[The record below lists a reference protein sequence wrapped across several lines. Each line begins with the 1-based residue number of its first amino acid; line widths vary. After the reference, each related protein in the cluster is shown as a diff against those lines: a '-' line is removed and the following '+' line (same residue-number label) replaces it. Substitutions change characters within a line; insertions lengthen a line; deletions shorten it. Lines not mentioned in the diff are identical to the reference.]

1 MSTESTCSFNST
13 DCKGVI
19 RQITNNIKIP
29 ITNKEI
35 ILVGMKLCQTH
46 FNKFITNEVHNI
58 KLNETCSH
66 PKHDEYKSQSKNLN
80 LEKVPKRLI
89 SILNLDETAKICS

>member
-19 RQITNNIKIP
+19 RQITNNTKIT
-29 ITNKEI
+29 IINKEI

-46 FNKFITNEVHNI
+46 YNNNM
-58 KLNETCSH
+58 
-66 PKHDEYKSQSKNLN
+66 
-80 LEKVPKRLI
+80 
-89 SILNLDETAKICS
+89 

>member
-19 RQITNNIKIP
+19 RQITNNTKIP

-46 FNKFITNEVHNI
+46 YNNNVN
-58 KLNETCSH
+58 N
-66 PKHDEYKSQSKNLN
+66 
-80 LEKVPKRLI
+80 R
-89 SILNLDETAKICS
+89 

>member
-19 RQITNNIKIP
+19 RQITNNTKIP

-35 ILVGMKLCQTH
+35 ILVGMKLCFDFNKNTH
-46 FNKFITNEVHNI
+46 FLLNYKKLPLVKLLNNI
-58 KLNETCSH
+58 
-66 PKHDEYKSQSKNLN
+66 P
-80 LEKVPKRLI
+80 I
-89 SILNLDETAKICS
+89 